1 MKVITYFSKNLEKIE
16 TVHRSIF
23 SISMMSTH
31 LERLRDDQDHAMW
44 ASGPAG
50 SFLVSVQWVVKAS
63 RSAALT
69 QIWAPSRAY
78 VVNEH

>member
-1 MKVITYFSKNLEKIE
+1 
-16 TVHRSIF
+16 
-23 SISMMSTH
+23 MMSTH
-31 LERLRDDQDHAMW
+31 LERLWDDQDHAMS

-63 RSAALT
+63 RSAALS
-69 QIWAPSRAY
+69 QIWAPSRAS